1 MLNKNEIIKGLTDE
15 EFLVKNAIYE
25 YVCRLHLYDD
35 EQINKALIEFI
46 ESNYQSIN
54 FVGLIYSKL
63 NKEIIECL
71 IKILLKEKDEFYKEK
86 ISRVLV
92 EHYNLIKDMDYDFEK
107 LITDEDNLLV
117 YKKIKHF
124 SKKDPS
130 QLIEL
135 YRNNVNQY
143 YFSEEETY
151 TTEILRKA
159 IGEALI
165 QTEEGFDKLLEYI
178 DTLVDFSNDDED
190 EIIEKITF
198 EHMPYL
204 VYPLCKYADEGY
216 YLMILD
222 LYINNMDFIAYAE
235 DCNYY
240 FSNVCNDEIV
250 NSYID
255 FLKGFRKKHL
265 EDYFYDIAEYLNSSV
280 IDEFLFEEL
289 ERIKDIKI
297 RENIIRILANR
308 FNKHVIPY
316 ALDFIKKGEFDDE
329 EGLKEAITPLLILEN
344 CSDELSKNI
353 IEEVKKFYI
362 FDLLGIDDNRRNE
375 IMSNVLNKMQN
386 LLLKDKPHIKKY
398 KKIRKLHNEIM
409 ESMMKYVYEG
419 KFEFKVD
426 NSRNKINIKNIKYL
440 DTEFDTSTEL
450 GIQAMSN
457 VLVYKNSCNTN
468 CVTEEYIEKK
478 KFRTEE
484 KNELL
489 ESMLNSIAGLFE
501 ITETDREKGQV
512 HLKDVLTNKEYCITD
527 IGFSSNLHNDKI
539 YLYTRIIT
547 YQDISFGTGFNLV
560 FDKNDKFI
568 CKWIKE
574 NLNKPE
580 KQEIERVIELYNE
593 YKKDNK
599 GIKVVTKNM

>member
-1 MLNKNEIIKGLTDE
+1 MLNKNEIIKELANE
-15 EFLVKNAIYE
+15 EFLIRNAVYE
-25 YVCRLHLYDD
+25 YVCKLHLYDD
-35 EQINKALIEFI
+35 EKINKALIEFI
-46 ESNYQSIN
+46 ENNYQSIN

-71 IKILLKEKDEFYKEK
+71 IKILLKEKDKYYKEK
-86 ISRVLV
+86 ISTVLV
-92 EHYNLIKDMDYDFEK
+92 EHYNLIKDM
-107 LITDEDNLLV
+107 
-117 YKKIKHF
+117 
-124 SKKDPS
+124 
-130 QLIEL
+130 
-135 YRNNVNQY
+135 
-143 YFSEEETY
+143 
-151 TTEILRKA
+151 
-159 IGEALI
+159 
-165 QTEEGFDKLLEYI
+165 
-178 DTLVDFSNDDED
+178 
-190 EIIEKITF
+190 
-198 EHMPYL
+198 
-204 VYPLCKYADEGY
+204 
-216 YLMILD
+216 
-222 LYINNMDFIAYAE
+222 
-235 DCNYY
+235 NYY
-240 FSNVCNDEIV
+240 FSNICNDEIV

-255 FLKGFRKKHL
+255 FLKGFRKKYL
-265 EDYFYDIAEYLNSSV
+265 EDYFYDIAEYLNSNV

-308 FNKHVIPY
+308 FNKDVIPY
-316 ALDFIKKGEFDDE
+316 ALDFIKRGEFDDE
-329 EGLKEAITPLLILEN
+329 EGLKEAIAPLLILEN
-344 CSDELSKNI
+344 CNDGLSKNI
-353 IEEVKKFYI
+353 IEEVKNFDM
-362 FDLLGIDDNRRNE
+362 FDLLRIDDEKRIE
-375 IMSNVLNKMQN
+375 IMSNVLNKIQN

-409 ESMMKYVYEG
+409 ENMMKYVYEG

-426 NSRNKINIKNIKYL
+426 SSRNKINIKNIKYL

-489 ESMLNSIAGLFE
+489 ESMLNSVAGLFE

-560 FDKNDKFI
+560 FDKNDEFI

-580 KQEIERVIELYNE
+580 KQEIERFIELYNE
-593 YKKDNK
+593 YKKDSK
-599 GIKVVTKNM
+599 GIKLVTKNI